1 MCTHSST
8 YNVEQ
13 LSQLR
18 QAVPSW
24 AYWFFRR
31 ALNQRSEWCG
41 VLNFSPVYKWLNETK
56 YKTKKNKKHF
66 NSNSIVHLKRND
78 KGSWC
83 TLCVTDVA
91 QHSRYS
97 QRDARIQRSRMRRT
111 GRWREVPWGSHNA
124 FEVPLQRFSVP
135 PSPLQSP
142 SLTHT
147 PSASSVGHIFLHV
160 SPPPPPS
167 QSGSHPVRIPP
178 VETREGRRRIS
189 RWCGEM
195 EVWRGTSE
203 GPVLHLG
210 KVSEV
215 WWDMGGSWLHCTAT
229 VCGIPSLIT
238 PLISQRNKWLLS
250 SAPTLIA
257 CTLAHNVPP
266 LRATIQ
272 SLCLPSA
279 L

>member
-1 MCTHSST
+1 MLLNIPDTAKEMRG
-8 YNVEQ
+8 YRGVEWGGQ
-13 LSQLR
+13 GDEGRSPE
-18 QAVPSW
+18 VPIM
-24 AYWFFRR
+24 
-31 ALNQRSEWCG
+31 L
-41 VLNFSPVYKWLNETK
+41 
-56 YKTKKNKKHF
+56 
-66 NSNSIVHLKRND
+66 LKFHY
-78 KGSWC
+78 KGSLYLPLLCSLPLWL
-83 TLCVTDVA
+83 TL
-91 QHSRYS
+91 
-97 QRDARIQRSRMRRT
+97 
-111 GRWREVPWGSHNA
+111 
-124 FEVPLQRFSVP
+124 
-135 PSPLQSP
+135 
-142 SLTHT
+142 T
-147 PSASSVGHIFLHV
+147 PSASSVGHIYLHV
-160 SPPPPPS
+160 SPPPFPS
-167 QSGSHPVRIPP
+167 QSGSHPFRIPP

-195 EVWRGTSE
+195 EVRRGTSE